1 MGLVIF
7 TKEVEYHQKMVV
19 FMVKHGFFT
28 IAKASSCLIDQ
39 VEYHKLMMVFM
50 VDNQPRIMDG
60 WMDGETTKNLSLDII
75 LILCLIQIQLPSLKK
90 EFFC

>member
-50 VDNQPRIMDG
+50 VDNQPRIIDG
-60 WMDGETTKNLSLDII
+60 WMDGW
-75 LILCLIQIQLPSLKK
+75 
-90 EFFC
+90 